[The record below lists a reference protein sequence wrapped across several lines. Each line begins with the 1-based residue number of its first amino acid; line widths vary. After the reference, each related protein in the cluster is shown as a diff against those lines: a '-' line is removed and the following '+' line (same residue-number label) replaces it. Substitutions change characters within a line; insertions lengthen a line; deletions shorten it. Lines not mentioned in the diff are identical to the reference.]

1 MHWEQQIRYAAL
13 SDVGFRRQNNQDACV
28 VHLSPDQATW
38 QQRGHLFVVADGMGG
53 HAVGELASKIAVDTI
68 PNTFDKLRQLSPIDA
83 LKASVEAANA
93 AIYQRG
99 MQNKDFLRMGT
110 TCTSLL
116 LCPQGAIV
124 GHVGDSRVYRIRQ
137 RQIDQLSCDHSLV
150 WELIQQRKVNPRDAE
165 RLCPRNVITRSLG
178 PEETVDVDIEGPIPV
193 LPGDVFL
200 LCSDGLCGLLS
211 DSEIGMIANALPPAD
226 ATRLLVNLSN
236 LRGGP
241 DNITVIVA
249 RAGEI
254 PEDAAGS
261 DPDLNVPSVGVT
273 GWWAFALFC
282 VLAAMFLLGLGLFT
296 LDPHQKTGGLG
307 LIVASTV
314 IAAGWLIV
322 QRAKRPV
329 VESPR
334 PRDPQSTVA
343 WRPYR
348 TASARVTEEF
358 IQRIAR
364 MEVELQR
371 AAADEGWP
379 IEWTQYEEAIRLANE
394 AVQRRKY
401 AKALNEY
408 GHVFDLLMV
417 GVHSQ
422 RKQMQHE
429 SRWGKGSS
437 PAIKTKQP

>member
-1 MHWEQQIRYAAL
+1 MLWEQQIRYAAL

-68 PNTFDKLRQLSPIDA
+68 PNTFDKLRQLGPAEA

-93 AIYQRG
+93 AIYERG

-110 TCTSLL
+110 TCTALL

-124 GHVGDSRVYRIRQ
+124 GHVGDSRAYRIRQ

-150 WELIQQRKVNPRDAE
+150 WELIQQRKVHPRDAE

-178 PEETVDVDIEGPIPV
+178 PEETVQVDLEGPTPV
-193 LPGDVFL
+193 LPGDVFV

-211 DSEIGMIANALPPAD
+211 DSEIGMIAGELPPAE
-226 ATRLLVNLSN
+226 ATRLLVNLAN

-249 RAGEI
+249 CAGEI
-254 PEDAAGS
+254 PDDAHGS
-261 DPDLNVPSVGVT
+261 DADLPVSSSGVS
-273 GWWAFALFC
+273 GWWAFALLC

-296 LDPHQKTGGLG
+296 LDPHQKTGGVG
-307 LIVASTV
+307 LMLASTI
-314 IAAGWLIV
+314 IAVGWLVV
-322 QRAKRPV
+322 QRAKRTAT
-329 VESPR
+329 ELPR
-334 PRDPQSTVA
+334 SRDPLSTVV

-348 TASARVTEEF
+348 TASARVTADF
-358 IQRIAR
+358 IQRLAK
-364 MEVELQR
+364 MEAELQR
-371 AAADEGWP
+371 AAMEEGWP
-379 IEWTQYEEAIRLANE
+379 IEWKQYEEAVALADE
-394 AVQRRKY
+394 AVKRRKF
-401 AKALNEY
+401 AKALNAY
-408 GHVFDLLMV
+408 RQVFDLLMV

-422 RKQMQHE
+422 RRQIQHE
-429 SRWGKGSS
+429 SRWGKGGNPSV
-437 PAIKTKQP
+437 KTKPP

>member
-254 PEDAAGS
+254 PEDASGS
-261 DPDLNVPSVGVT
+261 DPDLDVPSVGVT

>member
-137 RQIDQLSCDHSLV
+137 WQIDQLSCDHSLV

-254 PEDAAGS
+254 PEDASGS
-261 DPDLNVPSVGVT
+261 DPDLDVPSVGVT

>member
-1 MHWEQQIRYAAL
+1 MLWEQQIRYAAL

-28 VHLSPDQATW
+28 VHLSPDQETW

-68 PNTFDKLRQLSPIDA
+68 PNTFDKLRQLTPAAA

-93 AIYQRG
+93 AIFERG

-110 TCTSLL
+110 TCTALL

-150 WELIQQRKVNPRDAE
+150 WELIQQRKVHPRDAE

-178 PEETVDVDIEGPIPV
+178 PEETVQVDIEGPTPV
-193 LPGDVFL
+193 LPGDVFV
-200 LCSDGLCGLLS
+200 LCSDGLCGLL
-211 DSEIGMIANALPPAD
+211 DDTEIGMIASELAPAE

-249 RAGEI
+249 RAGDI
-254 PEDAAGS
+254 PEDATRDDS
-261 DPDLNVPSVGVT
+261 DPHVPSSGIT
-273 GWWAFALFC
+273 GWWAFALLC
-282 VLAAMFLLGLGLFT
+282 LLAAMFLLGLGLFT

-307 LIVASTV
+307 LIVASTI
-314 IAAGWLIV
+314 IAMGWLIV
-322 QRAKRPV
+322 QRAKRPATEV
-329 VESPR
+329 PLA
-334 PRDPQSTVA
+334 RDPLSTVV

-348 TASARVTEEF
+348 TASARVTEDF
-358 IQRIAR
+358 IQRLTK

-371 AAADEGWP
+371 AAMEEGWP
-379 IEWTQYEEAIRLANE
+379 IEWKQYEAAFALADE
-394 AVQRRKY
+394 AVKRRKY
-401 AKALNEY
+401 AKALNAY
-408 GHVFDLLMV
+408 GQVFDLLMV

-422 RKQMQHE
+422 RKQIQHE

-437 PAIKTKQP
+437 PAIKTKPP